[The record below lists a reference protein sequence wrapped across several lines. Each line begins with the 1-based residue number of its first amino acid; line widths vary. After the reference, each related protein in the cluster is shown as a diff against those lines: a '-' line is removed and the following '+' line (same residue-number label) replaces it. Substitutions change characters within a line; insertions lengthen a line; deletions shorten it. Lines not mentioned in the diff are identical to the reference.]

1 MSLFTALEPPG
12 GLWIGAR
19 QGEVEV
25 LISGKNYVEV
35 SSLQRSIRNFKEA
48 LKLYSALT

>member
-19 QGEVEV
+19 QGEV

>member
-19 QGEVEV
+19 QGEV
-25 LISGKNYVEV
+25 LIRGKNYVEV
-35 SSLQRSIRNFKEA
+35 SSLQHSIRNLKEA